1 MSNIRSELMHFLD
14 CNKSTDKILIKI
26 YDIAK
31 DITEL
36 DESFSAITAL
46 RKILEAKE
54 SYLRALEI
62 SKLERIASDA
72 PGVFWVRMYDRTAQN
87 LEDPVVQETDT
98 YDGCPDCKGTG
109 FIGDPANRCIE
120 CNGTGEAD
128 TK

>member
-1 MSNIRSELMHFLD
+1 MD
-14 CNKSTDKILIKI
+14 CHKSTDEILIKI
-26 YDIAK
+26 HDLAK
-31 DITEL
+31 DISEL
-36 DESFSAITAL
+36 DESFSAATAL
-46 RKILEAKE
+46 RKLLETKE
-54 SYLRALEI
+54 AYLRAVEVR
-62 SKLERIASDA
+62 KLERIASDV
-72 PGVFWVRMYDRTAQN
+72 PGVFWVRMYDRTEQN